1 MPDRYG
7 DKDSNK
13 NLADFADRISGPP
26 PGADALQRQAER
38 ILRGADIDRCTLC
51 NTDGYRGATVCDH
64 TNHAEAAARGMKL
77 IRATM
82 GWKTPQNPAESQPGA
97 KNTPP

>member
-7 DKDSNK
+7 EPRPHRD
-13 NLADFADRISGPP
+13 PHTP
-26 PGADALQRQAER
+26 
-38 ILRGADIDRCTLC
+38 
-51 NTDGYRGATVCDH
+51 DH
-64 TNHAEAAARGMKL
+64 TDTPDDNTPQTTPTPPNHAEAATRGMKL

-82 GWKTPQNPAESQPGA
+82 GWKTPQNPAQSQPDP